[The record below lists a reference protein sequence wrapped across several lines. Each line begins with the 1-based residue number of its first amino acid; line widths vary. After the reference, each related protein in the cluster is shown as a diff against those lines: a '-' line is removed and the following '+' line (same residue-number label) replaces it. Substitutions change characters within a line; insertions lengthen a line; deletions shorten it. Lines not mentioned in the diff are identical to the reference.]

1 MADPSRR
8 GFIVTAAGA
17 ASLAGLMASET
28 AAGDPSF
35 MNNVPEELLAGDE
48 LCHTQKGN
56 NNAYCQ
62 DSEISWLSW
71 ELTKEQKDFL
81 AFVKRCVKIWDEQPV
96 LQRRKFFQGRK
107 IRGVKDITWLE
118 PSGKEMSD
126 EAWDANWQQCLGVR
140 LAGDMIPEL
149 DERGQKISG
158 DTLVSLFNAHH
169 EMIPFT
175 LPPLPEDQ
183 QWQLLLDTT
192 SAANDN
198 LFLAG
203 GASYPLQGRSV
214 AVLRQ
219 HRLGEDS

>member
-1 MADPSRR
+1 M
-8 GFIVTAAGA
+8 I
-17 ASLAGLMASET
+17 
-28 AAGDPSF
+28 
-35 MNNVPEELLAGDE
+35 
-48 LCHTQKGN
+48 
-56 NNAYCQ
+56 
-62 DSEISWLSW
+62 
-71 ELTKEQKDFL
+71 
-81 AFVKRCVKIWDEQPV
+81 DEQPV

-107 IRGVKDITWLE
+107 IRGAKDITWLE

-140 LAGDMIPEL
+140 LAGDMIPEV
-149 DERGQKISG
+149 DERGQKIAG
-158 DTLVSLFNAHH
+158 DTLLSLFNAHH

-175 LPPLPEDQ
+175 LPVLPDDQ

-214 AVLRQ
+214 AVLR
-219 HRLGEDS
+219 HHGVAPPASRDSRPAPRTRRPSRPTTIAAASPDPFWWRLTGARTSGWTQR